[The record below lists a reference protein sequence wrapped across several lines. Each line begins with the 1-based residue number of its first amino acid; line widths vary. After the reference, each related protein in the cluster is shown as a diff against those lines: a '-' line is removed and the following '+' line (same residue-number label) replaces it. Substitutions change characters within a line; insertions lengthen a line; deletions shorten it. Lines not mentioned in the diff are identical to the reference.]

1 MNYQTIEEVYAANNA
16 IREKF
21 KQAVAGVPAEKAH
34 IRPNADQWSVA
45 QLVEH
50 VAIVNEGMGKICAK
64 LLSKAEADGR
74 TSDGSV
80 KISANF
86 VEQANASVDQKL
98 QAPEMV
104 RPGEEPSISSAIER
118 LDAAAG
124 FFSELR
130 PKFESIDGTAPGFPH
145 PYFGDLSAQEW
156 LVLAGGH
163 EARHLAQI
171 RRLAAELDQV

>member
-1 MNYQTIEEVYAANNA
+1 MNYQTIDEVYAANNA

-21 KQAVAGVPAEKAH
+21 KQAVAAVPAEKAQ
-34 IRPNADQWSVA
+34 IRPSADQWSVA

-64 LLSKAEADGR
+64 LLSKAESDGR

-80 KISANF
+80 RISANF
-86 VEQANASVDQKL
+86 VEKASASVDQKL

-104 RPGEEPSISSAIER
+104 RPADEPSISEAMDR
-118 LDAAAG
+118 LDAAAR
-124 FFSELR
+124 FLSDLR
-130 PKFESIDGTAPGFPH
+130 PKFEAIDGTAPGFPH

-163 EARHLAQI
+163 EARHLTQI
-171 RRLAAELDQV
+171 RRLAAELDHM